1 MSSIFFWFLFS
12 MSSALV
18 WFRRDLRVEDHAA
31 LFHALKTHGAVYCV
45 FVFDSCILH
54 DLPRADRRVEFILR
68 AVEELAA
75 ALRAAGGELIIL
87 HGDPVA
93 AIPALAAVLGVG
105 AVYANRD
112 YEPAARARDAA
123 VEKSLSMAKST
134 QPVAF
139 LRFKDQVIFDCD
151 EILTQQGTPF
161 SVFTPYKKAW
171 LQRVTEPDLQAYPV
185 AHWLNHLANVPV
197 DLSTVFGVDDAVQSA
212 GQNPGQNPGQRVTY
226 YPVPPTLEQ
235 LGFAATNLSSLGIP
249 VGMQGARS
257 LFLAF
262 AERID
267 HYASDRDFPA
277 VDATSG
283 LSPHLRFGTVSIRR
297 LARYAHAEPGRG
309 AATWL
314 SELIW
319 REFYQMIL
327 WHAPHVVGAAYKPA
341 LNTLVWDDAP
351 ELLAAWQQGRTGYP
365 LVDAAMRQLVHTGLM
380 HNRLRMVAASF
391 LTKDLGVDWRLGAAW
406 FAEHLLDY
414 DLAANNG
421 GWQWAA
427 STGCDAQPWF
437 RIFNPV
443 TQSEKFDPHGV
454 FIRRFVP
461 ELADVPTKYIHAPWK
476 MPGSSRG
483 LVADAEAGP
492 SATGRAES
500 YPPPMVEHAAA
511 RERALQRFSRVKNAA
526 E

>member
-1 MSSIFFWFLFS
+1 

-31 LFHALKTHGAVYCV
+31 LFHALKAHDAVYCV
-45 FVFDSCILH
+45 FVFDPRILH
-54 DLPRADRRVEFILR
+54 KLPRADRRVEFILR

-75 ALRAAGGELIIL
+75 ALHAAGGELIVL

-93 AIPALAAVLGVG
+93 AVPALAATLGVS

-123 VEKSLSMAKST
+123 VKNSLSTAEGM
-134 QPVAF
+134 QPIAF
-139 LRFKDQVIFDCD
+139 LSVKDQVIFDCD
-151 EILTQQGTPF
+151 EILTRQGTPF
-161 SVFTPYKKAW
+161 SIFTPYKTAW
-171 LQRVTEPDLQAYPV
+171 LQRVTAFDLQAYPV
-185 AHWLNHLANVPV
+185 AHYLNHLAAAPA
-197 DLSTVFGVDDAVQSA
+197 DLLATLGENGA
-212 GQNPGQNPGQRVTY
+212 GQKTGQGVIH
-226 YPVPPTLEQ
+226 YPASPTLEQ

-249 VGMQGARS
+249 TGMQGARS

-262 AERID
+262 TERID

-277 VDATSG
+277 VNATSG
-283 LSPHLRFGTVSIRR
+283 LSPHLRFGTVSIRQ
-297 LARYAHAEPGRG
+297 LARYAHAESGRG

-319 REFYQMIL
+319 RDFYQMIL
-327 WHAPHVVGAAYKPA
+327 WHAPHVVTTAYKPA
-341 LNTLVWDDAP
+341 MNALAWDDAP
-351 ELLAAWQQGRTGYP
+351 ELLTAWQLGRTGYP
-365 LVDAAMRQLVHTGLM
+365 LVDAAMRQLLQTGLM
-380 HNRLRMVAASF
+380 HNRLRLLTASF
-391 LTKDLGVDWRLGAAW
+391 LTKDLGIDWRLGDAW
-406 FAEHLLDY
+406 FAGHLLDY

-443 TQSEKFDPHGV
+443 TQSEKFDPQGV

-461 ELADVPTKYIHAPWK
+461 ELAAVPTKYIHAPWK
-476 MPGSSRG
+476 MPGSPSASAQRDPQRD
-483 LVADAEAGP
+483 LLAAVDSAVAFPEAGN
-492 SATGRAES
+492 SGNS
-500 YPPPMVEHAAA
+500 GNYPPPVVDHAVA
-511 RERALQRFSRVKNAA
+511 RERTLQRFSRVKMQV